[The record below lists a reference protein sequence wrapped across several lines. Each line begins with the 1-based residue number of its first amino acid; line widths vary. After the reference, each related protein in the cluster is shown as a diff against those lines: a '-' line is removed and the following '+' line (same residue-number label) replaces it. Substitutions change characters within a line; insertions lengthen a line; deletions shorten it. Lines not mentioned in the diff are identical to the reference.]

1 MSERRARFVT
11 ENTAPSS
18 PPLLPEL
25 RLHLAGEVTPLW
37 QATEASMEREGLPP
51 PYWAFAW
58 PGGQAV
64 ARWVLDHAEAVR
76 GRDVLDF
83 ASGSGL
89 AAVACRLAGAGRVLA
104 NEIDPFAIEAI
115 GLNAALNG
123 TAAIEVAAEDLIGRP
138 LPGID
143 VILAGDVCYER
154 PMAERATAW
163 FREMA
168 GRGCTVILG
177 DPGRAY
183 LPKEGLEA
191 LARYRVPTS
200 LDLEDRDLR
209 ETTVWRMLR

>member
-191 LARYRVPTS
+191 LAHYRVPTS